1 MFEQII
7 AFIVGIIL
15 FGLIVSEL
23 LYIVRLNNERK
34 ELANWSV
41 DSKEEVK
48 YLKDR
53 IEKEERDIYNIRL
66 NNSHRIYPEK
76 EKHGVVLRKKVN
88 LNYLNTRIE
97 MLKESGEERKELL
110 KSINREELKSIF
122 LILFFAALMFLVV
135 GLVNGDLKILL
146 TKYLME
152 KIV

>member
-7 AFIVGIIL
+7 AFIVGVIL
-15 FGLIVSEL
+15 LGLIVSEF
-23 LYIVRLNNERK
+23 LYITRLSNKYE
-34 ELANWSV
+34 ELINI
-41 DSKEEVK
+41 DSKEEIK

-53 IEKEERDIYNIRL
+53 IEKEERDIYNIRI

-97 MLKESGEERKELL
+97 MLEESGKERTELIKYINKEKI
-110 KSINREELKSIF
+110 KSFL
-122 LILFFAALMFLVV
+122 LILFFMALMFLVA

-146 TKYLME
+146 SKYL
-152 KIV
+152 